1 MLVTAQV
8 LGGPAAVGLLRHL
21 EGVVDRLHVAGVG
34 VQESLASQ
42 VKILLEVFMISK
54 LLLDK

>member
-1 MLVTAQV
+1 M
-8 LGGPAAVGLLRHL
+8 GLLGHL
-21 EGVVDRLHVAGVG
+21 EGVVDCLHIAGVG

-42 VKILLEVFMISK
+42 VKILLEVFMIIY